1 MALDS
6 VKQCCRQLDSDRVLD
21 RKKGSDNLKNL
32 LNNASIVACLDAQPH
47 NKFNWNEVFH
57 SASLFFF
64 KESKRIEEE
73 ERKKPEVK
81 EAVMLNRR
89 NLKRCAAELPKLVM
103 KKSSLKIPHVSAQH
117 VVKLVLTV
125 LSRKNPYYFENFAG
139 DFIQITYKYLM
150 RFPQYYLQVTAAE
163 WKDLMKILIWAY
175 ENELSGTDAVTIV
188 SIMENIVKYCRMRG
202 IQQRNYGPALVLRHL
217 PAFLKK
223 ALLSNKLPSQYGL
236 QSSLLSL
243 LLTFTKAMANE
254 WRELLCSIGE
264 ETFDVILGMWE
275 ERPTPL
281 QIHWMEYLTLQIMIH
296 HPQKGGEMNEVSS
309 FVQDCETWQRC
320 LLRLYQLI
328 HDHIYQLSVKNKLAS
343 SSSQS
348 ADTYTIPSQ
357 LVTLTARL
365 SHKIFQ
371 ENSEYGVFNIT
382 QLSSSEPSFSQSL
395 RPSKRRRIEV
405 GLQPL
410 LHLLRQEGTQLHIIP
425 WYQILRELLKSY
437 SAFFD
442 QARCSLMLELF
453 TYVLSECR
461 TPAIQEHVMWCLQ
474 DLAQRYK
481 TVYGQSEADNESGG
495 KWTPVW
501 DMTLRLVSGK
511 QCSQSG
517 LELLQ
522 VLMETSL
529 VRPSSSLF
537 KLFFQGHVD
546 MTETGLSSLS
556 VLLSLVPLPKYIKD
570 ESAVLT
576 EDHVEEARIKLL
588 NIILPLQMDG
598 RALSL
603 LKNPVVVAQLLLL
616 LCLRDPSCAQ
626 SEWKKVVEFDNICCN
641 SSSDDGNSE
650 FIVHIEDVHVLS
662 SLCCDLPR
670 AHSFQTNS
678 ASRMKTLLKEVKIL
692 EEEEKYM
699 IERVI
704 AFTKKQV
711 ESRSSHK
718 DTQVLLKVSELIIIL
733 LLHISDHRLK
743 ERLQEVLT
751 LLTKEVEENLSSV
764 LDTGHWSHLLGVM
777 HQFLHLYY
785 MVNNWT
791 KSSHDAN
798 AKRNGEEL
806 GKHLLCWTPETLLSC
821 MLQLVKTRTTK
832 THSETQQE
840 GSQSSN
846 SSRTSLSQGSFS
858 RALNMEFEEFDEAGP
873 SMTVKDDFQQFEAD
887 DKSTIMEGPTDAN
900 IILEK
905 LSSLSSQDQ
914 CIVLALQ
921 WLVVMNEFTCADG
934 QANESIYFLDAIAYV
949 LEFSK
954 SPNLE
959 TTDIAV
965 MLMFVESLFKC
976 SYNYENIQDGFEV
989 VSCVCKKHGSQP
1001 QVAAYVV
1008 KIITD
1013 LINVHGSILSENIK
1027 RNVVR
1032 LAEAFANK
1040 QQQGI
1045 YGQDVIEAIFYLNSE
1060 LSKVDPKREWS
1071 KYITRENDRCGEVFD
1086 LLCSPSH
1093 ELRILAV
1100 SLIHVLLVNV
1110 DGSMIDSQRQD
1121 QVFTDVYQTALEAL
1135 TVQGTVSQD
1144 FKSDEGVNRV
1154 SSFLLT
1160 LGVIALNSSYL
1171 EAKALFALCLAV
1183 PENGVDPVLVS
1194 RLLKRVSL
1202 SRGWSLKQLLQCHL
1216 PYLATQWIQHK
1227 HDIANFPACLIE
1239 CNDPEIFLNEHKNIL
1254 LPILFE
1260 FDQNNSIDNLARI
1273 CGKDVN
1279 ELYIQNFPALMAH
1292 ILPYVAAEHDDSQ
1305 VNQLPKSKMQAA
1317 KKHYKWL
1324 ERSLGN
1330 EVFSRLVDQ
1339 HVGDIMLSLLK
1350 IVHDNDPIVQNEVIV
1365 LPNPP
1370 YFSPAVI
1377 QNTLEFLGR
1386 IFGEDCPLVAVL
1398 AKRRSELHK
1407 VFQGVVEYLANNCTL
1422 HTARLALSS
1431 AAALVHSLLPHL
1443 EDKLKDVSTCIIR
1456 YLVHLLTSYTSS
1468 LQKLAPYLAD
1478 QCNELLYKVCCC
1490 ALEHCPQQLAST
1502 IPTLFAR
1509 LLALTKITSSVKEST
1524 LSVIHIIFFCN
1535 NVQVQQV
1542 VSSLPPLPDNEE
1554 FQTLNHLREVHGN
1567 LVASHR
1573 GSLTLHDEVEC
1584 FLSLEETQVHSVVH
1598 LLKMLQNH
1606 GAQIADLYRSEGVDK
1621 ESVGHQLTYRLV
1633 TLASGTNEQVALE
1646 ASRCL
1651 GELGPISLGSPV
1663 FYIHHQNLSHLGLNA
1678 ALECGFASKIIIM
1691 LNRFLMSEDINVV
1704 LAAGSTLQK
1713 VLSTKEGY
1721 DSFRDVGRAVQEE
1734 LILLFPR
1741 SKPKSN
1747 LAHYSELDA
1756 VGYELLIGNYEV
1768 WCSGDNYEDWVTHLA
1783 CQLIE
1788 AGCGSE
1794 IISQVLPV
1802 CKVKP
1807 EFSAFMLPFI
1817 IHSALRTD
1825 SINRREVLSR
1835 QFAAFFEDHVRT
1847 VKAAS
1852 GSRTNSKNMCINKAG
1867 LQVLL
1872 SVIDYLRA
1880 QTPDKSFSH
1889 RSTVTPW
1896 ERNLWLEVNYLQVA
1910 EAAHYCGAHF
1920 SALLFLHLHCEAL
1933 QCEVNNKQMK
1943 KSVAVSGQASL
1954 LMQISHLPQAATLGK
1969 LMLQVYSCLG
1979 DSDGVEGCVG
1989 ASRLSDS
1996 SARALRSQ
2004 HRGRWLDALAIHDS
2018 ANCILG
2024 IVEGLREVGL
2034 FNTVH
2039 KLLSK
2044 TSLKTSQDVSEA
2056 QWESAW
2062 RLSQWECD
2070 VEKFTVE
2077 EWPSELK
2084 PNFHH
2089 QLFCVLQSLHHQ
2101 DLWSLKRQTNH
2112 ARRGVLRH
2120 LRLSRA
2126 ESSSSIYPILS
2137 QLQILSEVEA
2147 AAASLSDITCAQK
2160 FSTNVQ
2166 NLKDLWTSTRTLTNV
2181 EHKYKE
2187 CILAARICAL
2197 QTLAAVHEDDQVTRI
2212 LHTVLV
2218 SLGDEEKKVVCQALN
2233 QYGCVLMDSRAK
2245 SPHSIIQ
2252 DCFNKAVTILNDTN
2266 DADANRIREESFY
2279 QLATYTDK
2287 LYREVH
2293 QHLESDNIQT
2303 KRENIKRSREECS
2316 RVKTLIQRQ
2325 KIRGVEAVEGRELIR
2340 KHTILER
2347 NINLDNQM
2355 IMDLEKQKEEY
2366 LYIALENYFKC
2377 FMVSSKH
2384 EMVVYRIVSL
2394 WLENVASET
2403 VNQLVLA
2410 YCDKIRSYHFVPLL
2424 YQLVARL
2431 SCHRDQHLSFSQV
2444 LVHLLER
2451 VCLEHPH
2458 HSLPV
2463 IIALTHAH
2471 ADDDIL
2477 KTSSKKQ
2484 RCEVIEEDRVKA
2496 AKILVNSLKKTVIAN
2511 HVAEFEKV
2519 SLAYLTLA
2527 NWFDNSKH
2535 SAGDKVTIPSSQP
2548 LLTVRNLKYTA
2559 ALTRPLRLQPS
2570 ACYDPPLIV
2579 GWDTSCSFVGGIN
2592 APKRLTLKTSDG
2604 LKQFELL
2611 KGNDDIRQDAVMEQ
2625 VFKIVNELLSKNGE
2639 TRERGLSMRTYQV
2652 VPLSQRSGLIQ
2663 WCNNTQAFGEY
2674 LIGGNKKGGAHKL
2687 YYPQDYT
2694 ASTCREKMATV
2705 KSSSIQERYDTFQDI
2720 LEHFHPVFR
2729 HFFMENYPSPHEWY
2743 KRRLAYTKSVATNSM
2758 VGYILGLGDRHV
2770 ENILLDKSTAEL
2782 IHIDLGIAFELGK
2795 ILPTPETVPFR
2806 MTQDIIDGLGVMGVE
2821 GPLRQC
2827 CEATLGVLR
2836 SSGEVLVTLV
2846 EVLRHDPLHQWTLS
2860 PQQVA
2865 HLQAT
2870 GDDEDQALNCVTS
2883 VSMADRVVLRVQ
2895 QKLAGVEDGYSR
2907 TVAEQVNGLIQQATD
2922 HSNLSKLFPGW
2933 QPYL

>member
-1 MALDS
+1 
-6 VKQCCRQLDSDRVLD
+6 
-21 RKKGSDNLKNL
+21 
-32 LNNASIVACLDAQPH
+32 
-47 NKFNWNEVFH
+47 
-57 SASLFFF
+57 
-64 KESKRIEEE
+64 
-73 ERKKPEVK
+73 
-81 EAVMLNRR
+81 
-89 NLKRCAAELPKLVM
+89 
-103 KKSSLKIPHVSAQH
+103 
-117 VVKLVLTV
+117 
-125 LSRKNPYYFENFAG
+125 
-139 DFIQITYKYLM
+139 
-150 RFPQYYLQVTAAE
+150 
-163 WKDLMKILIWAY
+163 
-175 ENELSGTDAVTIV
+175 
-188 SIMENIVKYCRMRG
+188 
-202 IQQRNYGPALVLRHL
+202 
-217 PAFLKK
+217 
-223 ALLSNKLPSQYGL
+223 
-236 QSSLLSL
+236 
-243 LLTFTKAMANE
+243 
-254 WRELLCSIGE
+254 
-264 ETFDVILGMWE
+264 
-275 ERPTPL
+275 
-281 QIHWMEYLTLQIMIH
+281 
-296 HPQKGGEMNEVSS
+296 
-309 FVQDCETWQRC
+309 
-320 LLRLYQLI
+320 
-328 HDHIYQLSVKNKLAS
+328 
-343 SSSQS
+343 
-348 ADTYTIPSQ
+348 
-357 LVTLTARL
+357 
-365 SHKIFQ
+365 
-371 ENSEYGVFNIT
+371 
-382 QLSSSEPSFSQSL
+382 
-395 RPSKRRRIEV
+395 
-405 GLQPL
+405 
-410 LHLLRQEGTQLHIIP
+410 
-425 WYQILRELLKSY
+425 
-437 SAFFD
+437 
-442 QARCSLMLELF
+442 
-453 TYVLSECR
+453 
-461 TPAIQEHVMWCLQ
+461 
-474 DLAQRYK
+474 
-481 TVYGQSEADNESGG
+481 
-495 KWTPVW
+495 
-501 DMTLRLVSGK
+501 
-511 QCSQSG
+511 
-517 LELLQ
+517 
-522 VLMETSL
+522 
-529 VRPSSSLF
+529 
-537 KLFFQGHVD
+537 
-546 MTETGLSSLS
+546 
-556 VLLSLVPLPKYIKD
+556 
-570 ESAVLT
+570 
-576 EDHVEEARIKLL
+576 
-588 NIILPLQMDG
+588 
-598 RALSL
+598 
-603 LKNPVVVAQLLLL
+603 
-616 LCLRDPSCAQ
+616 
-626 SEWKKVVEFDNICCN
+626 
-641 SSSDDGNSE
+641 
-650 FIVHIEDVHVLS
+650 
-662 SLCCDLPR
+662 
-670 AHSFQTNS
+670 
-678 ASRMKTLLKEVKIL
+678 
-692 EEEEKYM
+692 
-699 IERVI
+699 
-704 AFTKKQV
+704 
-711 ESRSSHK
+711 
-718 DTQVLLKVSELIIIL
+718 
-733 LLHISDHRLK
+733 
-743 ERLQEVLT
+743 
-751 LLTKEVEENLSSV
+751 
-764 LDTGHWSHLLGVM
+764 
-777 HQFLHLYY
+777 
-785 MVNNWT
+785 
-791 KSSHDAN
+791 
-798 AKRNGEEL
+798 
-806 GKHLLCWTPETLLSC
+806 
-821 MLQLVKTRTTK
+821 
-832 THSETQQE
+832 
-840 GSQSSN
+840 
-846 SSRTSLSQGSFS
+846 GSFS

-887 DKSTIMEGPTDAN
+887 DKSTIMEGPTD
-900 IILEK
+900 
-905 LSSLSSQDQ
+905 
-914 CIVLALQ
+914 
-921 WLVVMNEFTCADG
+921 
-934 QANESIYFLDAIAYV
+934 
-949 LEFSK
+949 
-954 SPNLE
+954 
-959 TTDIAV
+959 
-965 MLMFVESLFKC
+965 
-976 SYNYENIQDGFEV
+976 
-989 VSCVCKKHGSQP
+989 
-1001 QVAAYVV
+1001 
-1008 KIITD
+1008 D